1 MTVTVW
7 KNKIRVRH
15 ASLGELRQ
23 KKEKKE
29 KKQRELDKNQ
39 NRHVSVFSWRH
50 KSSQIISKAQQ
61 QGKINYCLAGVKGE
75 NMNFIY
81 FSYPLLN
88 EYRR

>member
-23 KKEKKE
+23 KKKHKK
-29 KKQRELDKNQ
+29 KTVRKLDKNQ
-39 NRHVSVFSWRH
+39 NRHASVFSLRH

-61 QGKINYCLAGVKGE
+61 QGKTNCCLAGGVKGGNIIFYLFFLSIVE
-75 NMNFIY
+75 
-81 FSYPLLN
+81 
-88 EYRR
+88 

>member
-23 KKEKKE
+23 KTQKNKTV
-29 KKQRELDKNQ
+29 RELDKNQ
-39 NRHVSVFSWRH
+39 NRHASVFSLRH

-61 QGKINYCLAGVKGE
+61 QGKTNCCLAGGVKGG
-75 NMNFIY
+75 NILFIY